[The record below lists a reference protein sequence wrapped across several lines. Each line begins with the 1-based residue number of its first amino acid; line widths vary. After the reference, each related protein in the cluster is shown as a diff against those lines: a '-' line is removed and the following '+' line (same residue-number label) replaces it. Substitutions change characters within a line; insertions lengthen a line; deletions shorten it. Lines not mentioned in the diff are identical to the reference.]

1 MGRSEPYYSV
11 PSARTEPAMTGTQ
24 DLESLGARQA
34 LDALWR
40 GKMLI
45 AAIAAAGAILALA
58 FALVMTPTYDGRVRI
73 ALETRNMAQDAG
85 AGQNEETEISN
96 ATFLTEMQVL
106 RSPVLLAKV
115 AEELNLAS
123 VPEFGAADAPALPWF
138 SDGEALA
145 PVSPQQVVERLG
157 KHVQVLRDGTS
168 YVITIVT
175 TSEDP
180 ELAAAIGN
188 EVAEQYIAWQHGRRQ
203 TSLLRMTDWLE
214 TRIETIRAQL
224 EEAEERVAST
234 RSSNLAESGV
244 TQGALETRLAST
256 NDELTRLRTELAAH
270 EVRFEEFERLKAA
283 GSDAATAVPAES
295 DTISSLK
302 QRLAELGA
310 NKVDMIANA
319 GSGTDRIDR
328 IEEYETIVR
337 QELSAAIET
346 QLSSLRNIAVRQVE
360 LASAEVRNIEEQLQT
375 LSEGSLVL
383 RQQEREV
390 SSLQDVY
397 SNLLT
402 LRNQSDARQPMP
414 VVEASLLATADVPG
428 DPSSPRT
435 KLIVVIGGLL
445 GLLIGL
451 GWIGFRHLTNPG
463 RLLRETVEREFRLPL
478 LAEVPRGKLGGGGVS
493 EWMHRP
499 EGVAFV
505 EAMRQV
511 RTSLLF
517 SATSEPKVVM
527 VTSADAGDGKTTM
540 TIALATLYASV
551 GKRVLVLDG
560 DLRRSNLT
568 SLTTK
573 NEEQNLT
580 ALLNG
585 DVSVEESIVLDPDL
599 KFDVLTFANSM
610 TPASVDALSM
620 PSFEALIRRLR
631 ASYDLVLIDTPPVS
645 FASDALV
652 IGTLVDASLFVT
664 RNGGTRLDS
673 VRRALSRLL
682 EMKIPLAGVIDNMT
696 SETSMQT
703 RYPSDPRPDTW
714 QRPLSSNAVQYR
726 QSVAYQVPAENF
738 HSARSIGP
746 RRMGRP

>member
-1 MGRSEPYYSV
+1 M
-11 PSARTEPAMTGTQ
+11 
-24 DLESLGARQA
+24 
-34 LDALWR
+34 
-40 GKMLI
+40 
-45 AAIAAAGAILALA
+45 
-58 FALVMTPTYDGRVRI
+58 
-73 ALETRNMAQDAG
+73 
-85 AGQNEETEISN
+85 
-96 ATFLTEMQVL
+96 
-106 RSPVLLAKV
+106 
-115 AEELNLAS
+115 
-123 VPEFGAADAPALPWF
+123 
-138 SDGEALA
+138 
-145 PVSPQQVVERLG
+145 
-157 KHVQVLRDGTS
+157 
-168 YVITIVT
+168 
-175 TSEDP
+175 
-180 ELAAAIGN
+180 
-188 EVAEQYIAWQHGRRQ
+188 
-203 TSLLRMTDWLE
+203 
-214 TRIETIRAQL
+214 
-224 EEAEERVAST
+224 
-234 RSSNLAESGV
+234 
-244 TQGALETRLAST
+244 
-256 NDELTRLRTELAAH
+256 
-270 EVRFEEFERLKAA
+270 
-283 GSDAATAVPAES
+283 
-295 DTISSLK
+295 
-302 QRLAELGA
+302 
-310 NKVDMIANA
+310 
-319 GSGTDRIDR
+319 
-328 IEEYETIVR
+328 
-337 QELSAAIET
+337 
-346 QLSSLRNIAVRQVE
+346 
-360 LASAEVRNIEEQLQT
+360 
-375 LSEGSLVL
+375 
-383 RQQEREV
+383 
-390 SSLQDVY
+390 
-397 SNLLT
+397 
-402 LRNQSDARQPMP
+402 
-414 VVEASLLATADVPG
+414 
-428 DPSSPRT
+428 
-435 KLIVVIGGLL
+435 
-445 GLLIGL
+445 LIGL
-451 GWIGFRHLTNPG
+451 GWIGFRHLTNPS
-463 RLLRETVEREFRLPL
+463 RLLRETVETEFRLPL
-478 LAEVPRGKLGGGGVS
+478 LAEVPRGKLGAGGVS
-493 EWMHRP
+493 DWMHRP

-517 SATSEPKVVM
+517 SATNEPKVVM
-527 VTSADAGDGKTTM
+527 VTSADAGDGKTTI

-573 NEEQNLT
+573 NEEQDLT

-703 RYPSDPRPDTW
+703 RYPSDPRPDSW